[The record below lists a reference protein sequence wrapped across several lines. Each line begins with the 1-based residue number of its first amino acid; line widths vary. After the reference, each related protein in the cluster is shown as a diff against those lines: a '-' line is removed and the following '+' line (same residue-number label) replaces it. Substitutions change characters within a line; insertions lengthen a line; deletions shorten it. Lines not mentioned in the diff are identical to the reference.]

1 MRLED
6 LTVAL
11 RPRRPWEAVDL
22 GCALVRRD
30 YGRILALW
38 GATVVPVWLVLAV
51 VMRNHP
57 QWYALVVWWLK
68 PLYDRVP
75 LHFVS
80 RAAFGVRPGFVETWK
95 QWPRL
100 WSLFLLPAL
109 LWRRLS
115 LVRSFALPVLMLEGQ
130 RGSAAWSRVKALA
143 SDGGSSGSMAT
154 WAFYKLEL
162 VVLIGVYSLTS
173 SLAPETGLPGFF
185 SMMDGGE
192 IPETLTPAFL
202 WYFNGLYLVA
212 ITVIEPFYVGA
223 GFGLYLNSRTHL
235 EGWDIELTFR
245 RLAAR
250 LAPVAAVLILGLTV
264 LLQGNSTAQTPSPFR
279 EPSDPQPVTTEVK
292 AELANA
298 VSADDEAHAEVQEA
312 IKAVLADPDF
322 EVHTRKERDWVSNR
336 SSGHVRQGGEPALAG
351 LAVILFWGLIG
362 FLVAGIIYLIYVNRH
377 LIMGRVSVSA
387 ASDVPDA
394 PQGPRII
401 MGMDIGRASLPSDI
415 VAAARQVW
423 RAGDYRQA
431 LSLLY
436 RGALSRLVEQRE
448 LPVRDSDTEDDCL
461 AHVRRSA
468 RKRAGGDAEY
478 FYGLSRTWMRAAYAG
493 EDAGEGEFETLCRQ
507 WPFDAMRAGTGG
519 GRALPN
525 VLLALFMLPTLVG
538 CSGKWEEVERT
549 IGYKGKAR
557 ADCFLAAR
565 RMLDELDFG
574 TEKRA
579 SLGELPDADG
589 GVVFLSAE
597 SVVSASRAEML
608 MRWVNQGGHLI
619 YAMAGCTPYN
629 DWVGQSVF
637 AETRYVGNED
647 REDNVLQRLG
657 VTTAENSRED
667 SPEKAEAEDDE
678 PEGNFKKATVLR
690 RSDVWKKKMPMFW
703 AEVNY
708 QVEVADTMTFK
719 IGRQLRFGEYVCG
732 TTDHAYLL
740 GLRSGR
746 GRVTL
751 LNHARP
757 LRNRYLGEHDHAALL
772 HAMVNAT
779 DAWDVIFIMG
789 AEKSFLSLLWERAWM
804 VIVSLAVV
812 LIFWLWGNVPRF
824 GPLRSP
830 VLHDTRHF
838 VDHIASLG
846 GFFFRVKRS
855 DILWRDAAALV
866 RRIAQARFPQL
877 VAAGDAELFPHMAI
891 ISGVPLDRVQ
901 AAFAEP
907 KSDVPPYQFVSIIQ
921 DLQTL
926 RQSL

>member
-130 RGSAAWSRVKALA
+130 RGAAAWRRVNALA

-154 WAFYKLEL
+154 WAFYKLEI

-173 SLAPETGLPGFF
+173 SLAPETGMPGFF
-185 SMMDGGE
+185 SMMDGGDM
-192 IPETLTPAFL
+192 PETLTPAFL

-245 RLAAR
+245 RLASR
-250 LAPVAAVLILGLTV
+250 LAPVAALLFVGLT
-264 LLQGNSTAQTPSPFR
+264 LLMRGHAEAQTSTPFR
-279 EPSDPQPVTTEVK
+279 ERNDPRPVK
-292 AELANA
+292 AEVSNALASNEGPNPEA
-298 VSADDEAHAEVQEA
+298 KAAIQKVLAEPDFKIHTRTQTVWVPDEPENVRNDGSPLFGPLMTV
-312 IKAVLADPDF
+312 IFWCLIAVLA
-322 EVHTRKERDWVSNR
+322 V
-336 SSGHVRQGGEPALAG
+336 G
-351 LAVILFWGLIG
+351 LA
-362 FLVAGIIYLIYVNRH
+362 YLIYVNRH
-377 LIMGRVSVSA
+377 LITERVSIA
-387 ASDVPDA
+387 AEPDP
-394 PQGPRII
+394 PQGPRIV
-401 MGMDIGRASLPSDI
+401 MGMDIGRASLPPDI
-415 VAAARQVW
+415 VGAAQQFW
-423 RAGDYRQA
+423 SAGNYREA

-448 LPVRDSDTEDDCL
+448 LPVRDSDTEDDCV

-468 RKRAGGDAEY
+468 RQRAGGDAEY

-493 EDAGEGEFETLCRQ
+493 EEAGQSEFDALCRQ
-507 WPFDAMRAGTGG
+507 WPFDSMRGG
-519 GRALPN
+519 VPRGRALTS
-525 VLLALFMLPTLVG
+525 VLWALLVLPSLVG
-538 CSGKWEEVERT
+538 CGKWEERERT

-565 RMLDELDFG
+565 RMLDELDI
-574 TEKRA
+574 A
-579 SLGELPDADG
+579 SERKAGMDELPDAEG

-608 MRWVNQGGHLI
+608 MRWVNRGGHLI
-619 YAMAGCTPYN
+619 YAMAGCAPYN
-629 DWVGQSVF
+629 DWTIDAIF
-637 AETRYVGNED
+637 AESRYVGNED
-647 REDNVLQRLG
+647 REDNVLRRLG
-657 VTTAENSRED
+657 VTTVD
-667 SPEKAEAEDDE
+667 VQHKGTPPKAEAEEDVPDE
-678 PEGNFKKATVLR
+678 KSKKASVLTG
-690 RSDVWKKKMPMFW
+690 SDVWRKKMVMDW
-703 AEVNY
+703 AGVDY

-719 IGRQLRFGEYVCG
+719 LGRKLRPGEYVCG
-732 TTDHAYLL
+732 ETDNAYLL

-772 HAMVNAT
+772 YAMVNAT
-779 DAWDVIFIMG
+779 DGWDMVFVMG
-789 AEKSFLSLLWERAWM
+789 AEKSFLSLLWDRAWM

-812 LIFWLWGNVPRF
+812 LVFWLWGNVPRF
-824 GPLRSP
+824 GPMRSP
-830 VLHDTRHF
+830 VLHEARHF

-846 GFFFRVKRS
+846 SFFFRLKRT
-855 DILWRDAAALV
+855 DILWRDATALV
-866 RRIAQARFPQL
+866 RRRAQVRFPQL
-877 VAAGDAELFPHMAI
+877 VAAGDGELLPHIAQ
-891 ISGVPLDRVQ
+891 ISGVPLERVQ

-907 KSDVPPYQFVSIIQ
+907 RAEVPPFQFVAIIQ